1 MHAMIPNDYLCY
13 ARTTGA
19 VWTAHCV
26 DLDLAT
32 SGRTLAEA
40 QARLERVIARHL
52 ENLPGDAAAVSDK
65 IDDDRPVV
73 WTVPH
78 PMM

>member
-1 MHAMIPNDYLCY
+1 MHALIANDFLCY
-13 ARTTGA
+13 ARTSGS

-26 DLDLAT
+26 DLDLAA

-52 ENLPGDAAAVSDK
+52 ENLPDADDCQ
-65 IDDDRPVV
+65 IDSDRPVV